1 MPSNVLDDLFVS
13 RVAAHSRT
21 LDHAGAQT
29 VFVNVV
35 VAAIETAI
43 TAGTYTATIALG
55 STTSDII
62 QWVVEQL
69 RQDGYDVT
77 FSTTNIVVDWS

>member
-1 MPSNVLDDLFVS
+1 MPSNTLDDLFVS
-13 RVAAHSRT
+13 VVAAHSRT

-29 VFVNVV
+29 IFVNAV

-55 STTSDII
+55 STTSDVI

-69 RQDGYDVT
+69 RKSGYTVS
-77 FSTTNIVVDWS
+77 FSTTNIVVSW

>member
-1 MPSNVLDDLFVS
+1 MPSNKLDDLFVS

-29 VFVNVV
+29 VFVNAV

-62 QWVVEQL
+62 QWVVEEL
-69 RQDGYDVT
+69 RNAGYDVS
-77 FSTTNIVVDWS
+77 FSTTNIVVSWA

>member
-29 VFVNVV
+29 VFVNAV
-35 VAAIETAI
+35 VAGMETAI
-43 TAGTYTATIALG
+43 TAGTYTATIAIG
-55 STTSDII
+55 ATTTDIV
-62 QWVVEQL
+62 QWVMEQL
-69 RQDGYDVT
+69 RQNGFDVSI
-77 FSTTNIVVDWS
+77 STTNLVVSWA

>member
-1 MPSNVLDDLFVS
+1 MPSNTLDDLFVS
-13 RVAAHSRT
+13 VVAAHSRT

-29 VFVNVV
+29 IFVNAV

-69 RQDGYDVT
+69 RKSGYTVS
-77 FSTTNIVVDWS
+77 FSTTNIVVSW